1 MKRNFCK
8 LPGGT
13 RLKYRNPEPMG
24 TKLTV
29 DDARQSLTAHVA
41 AKGAEIHSKYGPSI
55 GWNELLRILE
65 DRTACRYPCEVVFA
79 SEPLQPGEFAVP
91 VSKGQ
96 RPEDGFT
103 IFVHPHFEAQPERV
117 VYLVLYQLVPVN
129 YGEFVSAGDAETF
142 GASALGISNDEYYGI
157 LCEMADQIGGAQE
170 AGIGECSESGCHC
183 H

>member
-1 MKRNFCK
+1 MNRNFCK
-8 LPGGT
+8 LPHGT
-13 RLKYRNPEPMG
+13 DFERINPEPMPK
-24 TKLTV
+24 KLTA

-41 AKGAEIHSKYGPSI
+41 TKGTEIQSKYGPCI

-79 SEPLQPGEFAVP
+79 AEPLEPGEFAHPVP
-91 VSKGQ
+91 KGQ

-103 IFVHPHFEAQPERV
+103 IFVHPHFEAQPERA

-142 GASALGISNDEYYGI
+142 GASALGISNDEYYET
-157 LCEMADQIGGAQE
+157 LCEMADQIGGSPE
-170 AGIGECSESGCHC
+170 AGCHC